1 MDCNAESRDAGSRR
15 AEGNY
20 GGGLLN
26 TVTRVLQFQRLRC
39 ARVVD
44 GNLLVCRPAR
54 FPLHRDHGNAVA
66 PGTLR
71 RLIDLYR
78 RGTAISGPLTFMI
91 IPEFAE

>member
-54 FPLHRDHGNAVA
+54 FPIT
-66 PGTLR
+66 GT
-71 RLIDLYR
+71 RLLQGR
-78 RGTAISGPLTFMI
+78 
-91 IPEFAE
+91 FAGLLIYIGEGRLLAGH